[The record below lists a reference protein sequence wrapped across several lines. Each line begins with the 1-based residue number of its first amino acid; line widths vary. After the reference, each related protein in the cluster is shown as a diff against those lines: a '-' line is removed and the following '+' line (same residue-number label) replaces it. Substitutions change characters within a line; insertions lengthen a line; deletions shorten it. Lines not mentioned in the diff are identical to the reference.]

1 MRNIA
6 AKQYEHYL
14 LRVSQ
19 SKDIPYSTTS
29 YLNIF
34 TLLTVLPI
42 CNEYGKSTSSM
53 AKTIQ
58 FYWRN
63 CKCQQL
69 LGHNFT
75 ERYVYMCHSLF
86 AICGTRRIHES
97 EFRKLI
103 ANSLNSSKF
112 RVSLSIEKFCRLSE
126 IFQKVWILEIL
137 HLF

>member
-6 AKQYEHYL
+6 AKKYEHYL
-14 LRVSQ
+14 LRVSY
-19 SKDIPYSTTS
+19 SKGIPYTTS
-29 YLNIF
+29 YLNIY

-75 ERYVYMCHSLF
+75 ERYVYVPLTLCDLWDQENSW
-86 AICGTRRIHES
+86 IWIPQII
-97 EFRKLI
+97 I

-112 RVSLSIEKFCRLSE
+112 MVSLSSKKFCKLSE

-137 HLF
+137 LLF